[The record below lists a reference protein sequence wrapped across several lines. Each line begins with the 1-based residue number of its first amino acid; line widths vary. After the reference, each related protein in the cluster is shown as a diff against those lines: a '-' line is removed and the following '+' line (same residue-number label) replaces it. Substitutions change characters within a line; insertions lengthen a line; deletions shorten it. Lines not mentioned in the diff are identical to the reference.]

1 MNSIRSSEQ
10 SLPLSWDLS
19 PKQESPWSFLAY
31 NLFTG
36 GGYGAWAVTL
46 KQHRFVHQQREC
58 EGLWMRLQG
67 KEEVIAPP
75 QALWRRVTQVAF
87 EALRVLGMWMASVV
101 TLGLYPLYVDRY
113 LTRQW
118 VDREQDKRLIEAEE
132 RALDEA
138 ILKHRMSGEE
148 REGEV
153 ARQSHTIQELEK
165 TIQEGKQI
173 IPSVQQEVEE
183 QRLNCAAFA
192 QEVREKETLNARLQ
206 SEVERL
212 ERPLRPIEPLY
223 KPLANEDARVPVADY
238 AEIYRDLKSAD
249 EVFTVCLR
257 ESSPTLLARLAPVTS
272 VPEPLLC
279 LWIVWQLIE
288 AARLDRNC
296 IGPCLFIN
304 PELQMMPS
312 HPAWVVYHKRESWQ
326 TAFVNL
332 VQQDPFIPLAH
343 SVVEELTGG
352 RGVDAVSVKRILA
365 RLNAAEKDHMFNSWI
380 RYAVSKDSPESRA
393 AHDWMKDPN
402 HVERANL
409 VRTASILLVDLA
421 VVFRMRFAHQL
432 EQFRR
437 EGK

>member
-1 MNSIRSSEQ
+1 MNSIESSEQ
-10 SLPLSWDLS
+10 FLPPSRDLS
-19 PKQESPWSFLAY
+19 PKEESPWTFLAY

-46 KQHRFVHQQREC
+46 KQHRFVQQQREC

-67 KEEVIAPP
+67 KKEVIAPRP
-75 QALWRRVTQVAF
+75 LWGLVTQVAF
-87 EALRVLGMWMASVV
+87 EALRLLGMWMASVV
-101 TLGLYPLYVDRY
+101 TLGLYPLYVERH

-118 VDREQDKRLIEAEE
+118 VDREQDKRLIEAQE
-132 RALDEA
+132 RALDDA
-138 ILKHRMSGEE
+138 IRKHRISAEE
-148 REGEV
+148 SAQEI
-153 ARQSHTIQELEK
+153 ARQSHTIRELEK
-165 TIQEGKQI
+165 TIEEGKRI
-173 IPSVQQEVEE
+173 IPNVQQQVEE

-192 QEVREKETLNARLQ
+192 QEVREKETLNARLE

-223 KPLANEDARVPVADY
+223 KPLANEDPRVPVADY
-238 AEIYRDLKSAD
+238 AEIYRDIKSAE
-249 EVFTVCLR
+249 EVFTACFR

-279 LWIVWQLIE
+279 AWIVWQLIE

-296 IGPCLFIN
+296 NGPCLCIN
-304 PELQMMPS
+304 AELQMMPS
-312 HPAWVVYHKRESWQ
+312 HPVWVVYHKRDSWQ

-343 SVVEELTGG
+343 SVVEKLTDG

-365 RLNAAEKDHMFNSWI
+365 RLNAGEKDHLLNSLI
-380 RYAVSKDSPESRA
+380 RHALSTDSAESRVTL
-393 AHDWMKDPN
+393 DWMKDPN
-402 HVERANL
+402 QVERTNL
-409 VRTASILLVDLA
+409 VRTACLLITDLVA
-421 VVFRMRFAHQL
+421 VFRVRFAHQL

-437 EGK
+437 ERQ